1 MFFGNKRLNI
11 VKKYK
16 IFVINL
22 CFKLF
27 PCFCGQ
33 KQGLYTCTC
42 AAEFAVS
49 VCFVYNL
56 SDDDPMEV
64 EICRRVIVSDK

>member
-1 MFFGNKRLNI
+1 MFSGKITSLEVDKIRNVMFFGNKRLNI

-27 PCFCGQ
+27 PCFCGH
-33 KQGLYTCTC
+33 LCISTLHMHMCSRIC
-42 AAEFAVS
+42 CVS
-49 VCFVYNL
+49 VLC
-56 SDDDPMEV
+56 
-64 EICRRVIVSDK
+64 I